1 MSNANFRFS
10 DQICCR
16 YLSSIKCSLIIN
28 VYVSQTEKIFLH
40 NIHRCNLKRE
50 GDVNYVIAMT
60 LLGWGYM
67 IITQP
72 SCIGLCL
79 DPESRI

>member
-1 MSNANFRFS
+1 MFMF
-10 DQICCR
+10 
-16 YLSSIKCSLIIN
+16 LKLK
-28 VYVSQTEKIFLH
+28 KIFLH

-79 DPESRI
+79 DPESRIAVMMLG